1 MAIRKIW
8 MSGLVLCVL
17 ALILVAAAFPKLRF
31 RGSVTVHA
39 GEEIEPGA
47 EIAFFRQDDERWAQE
62 RLGDSDF
69 TMKSSGCL
77 VCCITSALVMG
88 GKIQETPYEVN
99 RRFSQQG
106 VYDSQGNIVWDH
118 LRRSEGCEVEI
129 FGTGDEKLL
138 SECLQKGKYPIVRV
152 RVNGTGNF
160 HYVLITGA
168 HEGEFYCMDPMK
180 DGERSLA
187 EYGNRIYAVRLVS

>member
-1 MAIRKIW
+1 MAVKKRRMAGIV
-8 MSGLVLCVL
+8 MCVL
-17 ALILVAAAFPKLRF
+17 ALVLASAAFLALRF

-39 GEEIEPGA
+39 GEEIGPGA

-62 RLGDSDF
+62 RLGDSAY

-88 GKIQETPYEVN
+88 QKTQETPYEIN
-99 RRFSQQG
+99 RRFSQEG
-106 VYDSQGNIVWDH
+106 VYDSQGNIVWDR
-118 LRRSEGCEVEI
+118 LRKSGGYEVEI
-129 FGTGDEKLL
+129 FGTADGKFL
-138 SECLQKGKYPIVRV
+138 SECLRKGKYPIVRV
-152 RVNGTGNF
+152 RVNGIGNF

-168 HEGEFYCMDPMK
+168 RGGAFYCMDPMK

-187 EYGNRIYAVRLVS
+187 EYGNRIYAVRIVS

>member
-1 MAIRKIW
+1 MCALT
-8 MSGLVLCVL
+8 LVL
-17 ALILVAAAFPKLRF
+17 AAAVFLALRF
-31 RGSVTVHA
+31 RGSITVHA

-62 RLGDSDF
+62 RLGDSDY
-69 TMKSSGCL
+69 TIKSSGCL

-88 GKIQETPYEVN
+88 GEAQETPYEVN
-99 RRFSQQG
+99 RRFSRQG
-106 VYDSQGNIVWDH
+106 VYDSQGNILWDN
-118 LRRSEGCEVEI
+118 LRRSGGYEVEV
-129 FGTGDEKLL
+129 FDTADEKLL
-138 SECLQKGKYPIVRV
+138 LECLRKGKYPIVRV
-152 RVNGTGNF
+152 RVNAIGNF

-168 HEGEFYCMDPMK
+168 RGGEFYCMDPMK

>member
-1 MAIRKIW
+1 MAVRKIW
-8 MSGLVLCVL
+8 MSGLFLCVL
-17 ALILVAAAFPKLRF
+17 ALILVAAAIPKLRF

-106 VYDSQGNIVWDH
+106 VYDTQGNIVWDH
-118 LRRSEGCEVEI
+118 LRRSEGCEVEV
-129 FGTGDEKLL
+129 FGAGDGKLL
-138 SECLQKGKYPIVRV
+138 SECLRDGKYPIVRV
-152 RVNGTGNF
+152 RVNATGSF

-168 HEGEFYCMDPMK
+168 RGGVFYCMDPMK

-187 EYGNRIYAVRLVS
+187 EYGNRIYAVRLVG